1 MITVVTL
8 AVVVPSLLAVA
19 FLGLSRVRST
29 PLFRSLAHARGS
41 DARGIALQTV
51 IIIVVLL
58 AIAGA
63 VAGVL
68 LSRAGDVTT
77 ELQSAD
83 VTATRIDTQAECENH
98 DMGGVDGTW
107 TSASGTCTWTSA
119 TANSVGVTDVTSGR
133 CALVGGTFTAGSAT
147 PAVTANCVVT

>member
-8 AVVVPSLLAVA
+8 AVVVPGLLAVA
-19 FLGLSRVRST
+19 SLGLSRIGST
-29 PLFRSLAHARGS
+29 PLFRSLAHARSS
-41 DARGIALQTV
+41 DARGVALQTV

-68 LSRAGDVTT
+68 LSRAGDVTG

-83 VTATRIDTQAECENH
+83 VTATRIDTRAECENH
-98 DMGGVDGTW
+98 EMGGRDGIW
-107 TSASGTCTWTSA
+107 SSPQCTWTSTTPNDPNA
-119 TANSVGVTDVTSGR
+119 ADVTSGR
-133 CALVGGTFTAGSAT
+133 CALVGGTFTPGEAAPGN
-147 PAVTANCVVT
+147 VTAKCVVG

>member
-8 AVVVPSLLAVA
+8 VVVVPGLLAVA
-19 FLGLSRVRST
+19 FLGLSRIRST

-83 VTATRIDTQAECENH
+83 VTATRIDTQAECLNH

-107 TSASGTCTWTSA
+107 ASPQCTWTSA
-119 TANSVGVTDVTSGR
+119 TANDPNVTDVTSAR
-133 CALVGGTFTAGSAT
+133 CALVGGAFTPGSAS
-147 PAVTANCVVT
+147 PPVTANCVVG